1 MLVLALMGLLV
12 ALPASAAPS
21 GAVNGT
27 IVLSNGTS
35 GTGVASKGEFYSD
48 QTLCGDGT
56 TTCNVAKVTVTDAD
70 LSVTS
75 TGTARIVTTATTGNT
90 NPFLLSGGAGTNH
103 NIVVLGGESSVTQT
117 ESTTGTS
124 AALTFTLTDRKGT
137 TATTD
142 DTTEFGRD
150 ADDDG
155 DIDASDVTVKVG
167 GVSIT
172 PTIQS
177 SSGRITA
184 VVVPAANN
192 TAAGTDNISITF
204 EVSKYSQGSPGTT
217 PIASASLQFGADFA
231 AATTRSSRTID
242 TIDNTAGTIT
252 TTSNVTNA
260 AATDSIVIT
269 FTYNVTETHKS
280 LMTYATPSLTARG
293 LTRALTGTETTASSG
308 AFTSVIG
315 LFSGADYDKLVVAA
329 DTTGVTTFDGIEAN
343 ATIAADTELLARIG
357 TIAPLLGIDATTQA
371 AAGSDATFIAAI
383 MPTADG
389 EILTVSYSDVG
400 ATATSTRSDTA
411 NVDLKAPTVAVVSP
425 AHKSWTN
432 TYSQTLTADVTDE
445 VSAGGYASGIVQANA
460 DTLMVNRLSNTTD
473 SAASL
478 VPTLKATNSYTIS
491 RSITLVAA
499 DEGLIRWWVP
509 AKDNAGNVTKYD
521 DTRTKAQVAQAV
533 TNPAILG
540 VGNPA
545 IVTSVPGQA
554 AQLNLD
560 VTAGTISATST
571 GGKLDT
577 RLTTIPT
584 GSMTAT
590 STSTTVLTDSQ
601 AAFTT
606 AGDTLVKVGDTITNL
621 TDGSSCAIT
630 ALTATTIT
638 CAALA
643 AVTGGTGSTENDW
656 DNGDTYKIVNAS
668 LGNVIALATG
678 TSQVN
683 LTFAPGTGAGDLD
696 PATVDTSDFTVTGST
711 ISSIEVDKA
720 GTSILITLDAAL
732 DTAAKPLIDLTG
744 TVDDTAGNSIVLFTG
759 KTPAD
764 GLSPVIGT
772 PTLTGTGA
780 SGQAVSN
787 GSLTIAFSSG
797 EAAATTPTVTGTYL
811 NAVSGGNLTATG
823 SVATPTVTSTGT
835 NAWEAI
841 IKTTTATGTSKAGL
855 VNVRISLTDAAG
867 NTATAGIADP
877 DSTTALSS
885 SKPVYSTGAL
895 VFEFDNRLNEGINTA
910 TSIFTISP
918 DTAPTT
924 DVFSSDTASPYITID
939 FGNHATSQNTTDIAA
954 TGGEDKEY
962 SLTAS
967 ATTIEPDTH
976 GGVEIT
982 SATWVDPDA
991 VSTDVLADVASAD
1004 LNTFVWAP
1012 STLAVGTHTLTVQAK
1027 DDAGNVSTAVG
1038 STTPTSFKMTIK
1050 ITARADYG
1058 VAIKPGSNLISI
1070 PAKPSET
1077 DINTIIDS
1085 DSPIDFVMTYDNG
1098 TGLWL
1103 VASRD
1108 TDADSDT
1115 FDTLTGNLSTIDAQ
1129 HAYWINSDR
1138 FLTLKFAIPRASAA
1152 EASFP
1157 AIINVYEGWNLV
1169 PVGDPAQAA
1178 VSRATTL
1185 AASTGMVDPDVYF
1198 SGVTW
1203 SAASTFDPARNS
1215 YVKTTPDVTTTSGT
1229 CLPVPLGGT
1238 VPTHPCLENGL
1249 GYFVY
1254 VTKDGVIIP

>member
-1 MLVLALMGLLV
+1 
-12 ALPASAAPS
+12 
-21 GAVNGT
+21 
-27 IVLSNGTS
+27 
-35 GTGVASKGEFYSD
+35 
-48 QTLCGDGT
+48 
-56 TTCNVAKVTVTDAD
+56 
-70 LSVTS
+70 
-75 TGTARIVTTATTGNT
+75 
-90 NPFLLSGGAGTNH
+90 
-103 NIVVLGGESSVTQT
+103 VLGGETSITQT

-167 GVSIT
+167 GVAIT

-184 VVVPAANN
+184 VIVPAGSN
-192 TAAGTDNISITF
+192 TAAGTDNISIVF
-204 EVSKYSQGSPGTT
+204 EISKYAQGDPGST
-217 PIASASLQFGADFA
+217 PISSATLSYGADFA
-231 AATTRSSRTID
+231 AATTTSTRTID
-242 TIDNTAGTIT
+242 TIDNTAGTIK
-252 TTSNVTNA
+252 TTSNITTA
-260 AATDSIVIT
+260 AATDSIKVV

-280 LMTYATPSLTARG
+280 LMTYTTPSLTARG

-315 LFSGADYDKLVVAA
+315 LFNGADYDKLVVAA
-329 DTTGVTTFDGIEAN
+329 DTSGVTTFDGIEAN

-357 TIAPLLGIDATTQA
+357 TIAPILGLDTTTQA

-383 MPTADG
+383 MPVADG

-400 ATATSTRSDTA
+400 ASATSTRSDTA
-411 NVDLKAPTVAVVSP
+411 NIDLKAPTVAVVSP

-445 VSAGGYASGIVQANA
+445 VSAGGYASGIIQGNA

-473 SAASL
+473 NAAAL
-478 VPTLKATNSYTIS
+478 VPTLLATNSYRIS

-554 AQLNLD
+554 VQLNLD

-577 RLTTIPT
+577 RLTTEPT
-584 GSMTAT
+584 GSMTAS
-590 STSTTVLTDSQ
+590 STSTTVMTDSQ

-606 AGDTLVKVGDTITNL
+606 AGDTLVKIGDTITNL

-638 CAALA
+638 CAGLT
-643 AVTGGTGSTENDW
+643 AVTGGTGSTDNDW
-656 DNGDTYKIVNAS
+656 DNGDTYKIVNS
-668 LGNVIALATG
+668 TLGDVIALATG
-678 TSQVN
+678 TDKVN

-696 PATVDTSDFTVTGST
+696 PATVDTADFVVTGST
-711 ISSIEVDKA
+711 ISAIEVDA
-720 GTSILITLDAAL
+720 EGTAILITLDAAL
-732 DTAAKPLIDLTG
+732 DTAAKPLIDLVG
-744 TVDDTAGNSIVLFTG
+744 TVNDTAGNSIVLFTG

-764 GLSPVIGT
+764 GLAPVIAA

-787 GSLTIAFSSG
+787 GSMTVAFSSG

-811 NAVSGGNLTATG
+811 TAVSGGNLTAGG

-877 DSTTALSS
+877 DSTTALTT
-885 SKPVYSTGAL
+885 KLAPVFATGAV

-918 DTAPTT
+918 DTAPST

-939 FGNHATSQNTTDIAA
+939 FGNHATSQNTTDVAA

-962 SLTAS
+962 TLTNS
-967 ATTIEPDTH
+967 STTIETDTH

-1012 STLAVGTHTLTVQAK
+1012 SSLAVGTHTLTVQAK
-1027 DDAGNVSTAVG
+1027 DDAGNVSTAIG

-1058 VAIKPGSNLISI
+1058 VEIKPGSNLISI

-1085 DSPIDFVMTYDNG
+1085 DSPIDFVMTYDND

-1115 FDTLTGNLSTIDAQ
+1115 FDTLTGNLSTIDAG

-1138 FLTLKFAIPRASAA
+1138 FLTLKFAIPRASAG

-1178 VSRATTL
+1178 VSRGSTL

-1203 SAASTFDPARNS
+1203 SAASTFDPARNA
-1215 YVKTTPDVTTTSGT
+1215 YVKTTPDITTTSGT
-1229 CLPVPLGGT
+1229 CVPTPLGGT